1 MLHAFLS
8 THHDELIERCR
19 SRVAQRSAPRPT
31 PHEIEHGIP
40 LFLGQL
46 IETLRLEETPGAA
59 AEPASDPGDGRA
71 GSAMA
76 ETAAKHGSELLRRGF
91 TVDQVVHDY
100 GDLCQAV
107 TELAVETQ
115 APISAAEFHTFN
127 LCLDNAIAGAVTEF
141 AGQRARRVSADAD
154 VASSER
160 LGSLAH
166 ELRNHINTA
175 ILAFAAIR
183 GGGVGLQGATA
194 AVVDRSFT
202 ALRDLID
209 GALAEVRLD
218 AGVPLMLVD
227 LRVDRLIAEVQS
239 AASLEARERK
249 CEFSVSHVA
258 PELTVH
264 ADKLMLC
271 SAVSNLLQNAFKF
284 TRPRSLISLR
294 AYGVGERVLIEVED
308 ECGGLPD
315 GKVEAIFH
323 SFEQHGGDRSGLGLG
338 LSITRR
344 AVEASGGTLSV
355 RDIPGIGCV
364 FTIDLPR
371 ATGRSPASRTAR

>member
-8 THHDELIERCR
+8 THHNELVERCR
-19 SRVAQRSAPRPT
+19 SRVARRSAPRPT

-46 IETLRLEETPGAA
+46 IETLRLEEIPGAIA
-59 AEPASDPGDGRA
+59 KPASEPGDG
-71 GSAMA
+71 SANSEMA

-141 AGQRARRVSADAD
+141 AGQRARRVSAEAD

-209 GALAEVRLD
+209 GALAEVRLE
-218 AGVPLMLVD
+218 AGPLLLVD

-239 AASLEARERK
+239 AASMEARERK
-249 CEFSVSHVA
+249 CEFSVSYVA

-284 TRPRSLISLR
+284 TRPLSLVSLR

-315 GKVEAIFH
+315 GKAEAIFH
-323 SFEQHGGDRSGLGLG
+323 SFEQHGGDRSGVGLG
-338 LSITRR
+338 LSIARR
-344 AVEASGGTLSV
+344 AVEASGGTLSA
-355 RDIPGIGCV
+355 RDIPGIGCL

-371 ATGRSPASRTAR
+371 APGHSASRTAG